1 MVNTAIRAN
10 DHGQHVI
17 PEMYASSAPGLIAA
31 LPSGVTV
38 RGVLGVRQLAH
49 RMRRLDARAIDW
61 VLALCLTA
69 AAAGQM
75 AYQEPEH
82 PLRLL
87 PVVGTTL
94 PLAWRRRA
102 PLGCYCVQF
111 ASALATLEPPTF
123 AGLLA
128 IFIGIYSIGAYSRW
142 RPWSLIAP
150 LGSALILQVLFP
162 DSQPQLSA
170 GVTTAVVGMAAWL
183 AGNAIRDRQA
193 RADALAERTRQLE
206 REQALNAQVAVAEER
221 ARIARELHDVVAHSV
236 SIMVVQAGAARVQL
250 AQTSGPAVDA
260 LRSVET
266 TGREALTELRRL
278 LGLLT
283 DEGEAAELAPT
294 PGLDQLDAL
303 LARVGDAGL
312 PVSVRIEG
320 PPRPLP
326 PGLDLTAYRI
336 VQEALT
342 NALKHARGGPTEV
355 VLRYAEDGLSI
366 DVQNASPGQPS
377 DAAVRVN
384 GAGRGLVGL
393 QQRVALYGGDLETR
407 AHPDGSFALHAR

>member
-1 MVNTAIRAN
+1 MRGRQV
-10 DHGQHVI
+10 
-17 PEMYASSAPGLIAA
+17 APQ
-31 LPSGVTV
+31 
-38 RGVLGVRQLAH
+38 LG
-49 RMRRLDARAIDW
+49 RLDARTLDW
-61 VLALCLTA
+61 LLALCLTA
-69 AAAGQM
+69 AAAGQI

-102 PLGCYCVQF
+102 ALVCYVVQF
-111 ASALATLEPPTF
+111 VSALATLEPPTF
-123 AGLLA
+123 AGLVA
-128 IFIGIYSIGAYSRW
+128 IFIGIYSIGAHSGW

-150 LGSALILQVLFP
+150 LASALILQILFP
-162 DSQPQLSA
+162 ESQPQLSA

-193 RADALAERTRQLE
+193 RANALAERTRQLE
-206 REQALNAQVAVAEER
+206 REQALSAQVAVAEER

-250 AQTSGPAVDA
+250 GQASGPAVDA
-260 LRSVET
+260 LRSVEA

-283 DEGEAAELAPT
+283 EEAEVAELAPS
-294 PGLDQLDAL
+294 PGLDQLDTL

-312 PVSVRIEG
+312 PVSLRVEG
-320 PPRPLP
+320 SPRPLP

-342 NALKHARGGPTEV
+342 NGLKHARGAPTEV
-355 VLRYAEDGLSI
+355 VLRYTEDSLSI
-366 DVQNASPGQPS
+366 DVLNSSPPLGSSEEAQ
-377 DAAVRVN
+377 VN
-384 GAGRGLVGL
+384 GSGRGLVGI
-393 QQRVALYGGDLETR
+393 QQRVALYGGHVETR
-407 AHPDGSFALHAR
+407 AHPSGSFALHARLPVPSS